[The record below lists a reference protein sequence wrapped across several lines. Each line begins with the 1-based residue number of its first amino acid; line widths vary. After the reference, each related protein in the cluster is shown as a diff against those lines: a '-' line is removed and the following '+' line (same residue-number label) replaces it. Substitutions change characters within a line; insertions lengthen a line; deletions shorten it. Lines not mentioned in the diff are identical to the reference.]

1 MGVGNSVYSGWPKV
15 TLHFNGNMNSYFVL
29 LVCVVAV
36 NAQSRG
42 PPPAP
47 PSGSTGTVSA
57 SAMPTS
63 DPNMQESPVVT
74 IPATGG
80 VPTSPAVSPPR
91 PKGCSPGCGPKDI
104 CAELGMSYCRPGQS
118 CSVCIKMDS
127 IRFPASAVYSMF
139 QPKPAVQPAPVP
151 YTMPSQIPAQQST
164 ADLITQMQNQQR
176 LLTQQQQPQQQLPQT
191 SAFSYTP
198 PVQQQ
203 PANQFDMFGFP
214 IQQQQSNSFNSMFPF
229 LWMDGFGMGLGF

>member
-164 ADLITQMQNQQR
+164 ADLI
-176 LLTQQQQPQQQLPQT
+176 
-191 SAFSYTP
+191 SYTP

-203 PANQFDMFGFP
+203 PANQFTGYYNTQPANNNNLDMFGFP

>member
-151 YTMPSQIPAQQST
+151 YTMPSQISAQQST
-164 ADLITQMQNQQR
+164 ADLI
-176 LLTQQQQPQQQLPQT
+176 
-191 SAFSYTP
+191 SYTP